1 MTDKVK
7 QAVIEEIVTLKSLLT
22 DWEIASLDA
31 DDIILDEAKRKCSY
45 RNIIDIYMSIYDS
58 IEKRCIKCGKKCF
71 RFEDCN
77 TSYREYFLKNKCATV
92 VVNNSCYSK
101 EMISIEKE
109 TFGIDYLCNEDYY
122 RTYLTIAE
130 YTMMVHSEII
140 RPIINFLK
148 GETSQLIF

>member
-45 RNIIDIYMSIYDS
+45 RNIIYIVDMSIYDR
-58 IEKRCIKCGKKCF
+58 IEKRCNKCGKQCF
-71 RFEDCN
+71 RLEYCRPG
-77 TSYREYFLKNKCATV
+77 YREYFLRNECATS
-92 VVNNSCYSK
+92 VVNNSGYNK
-101 EMISIEKE
+101 EMISIEKG
-109 TFGIDYLCNEDYY
+109 TFSIDYLYNEDYE
-122 RTYLTIAE
+122 TYLTIAE